1 MSFKK
6 ALKNLKVD
14 KDSEIGQALKKLDEV
29 FAQGEAIDRQIL
41 KLKKDKQQN
50 KEDAELMEVVLMH
63 KLNADTRKM
72 EQQN

>member
-29 FAQGEAIDRQIL
+29 FAKGEAIDRQIL

-50 KEDAELMEVVLMH
+50 KEDAELMEVLLMH

-72 EQQN
+72 EQ